1 MEIFL
6 FALTATLLFAQSSS
20 SVLVQEEKLG
30 ETVKLE
36 LGTGVMDVQAEIPTA
51 KDGQIDRMDILK
63 NGKITD
69 YGRKRYGD
77 RLSFKNGILA
87 IKDLT
92 TNDAVSYFYFLNG
105 DPKKPAAI
113 DIVIK

>member
-6 FALTATLLFAQSSS
+6 FAFTATLLFAQSSS

-30 ETVKLE
+30 ETIKLQV
-36 LGTGVMDVQAEIPTA
+36 GTGVMDVQAEIPTTS
-51 KDGQIDRMDILK
+51 DGQIDRMDILK

-77 RLSFKNGILA
+77 RLSFKDGVLV
-87 IKDLT
+87 IKGLT
-92 TNDAVSYFYFLNG
+92 ADDAVSYFYFLNG